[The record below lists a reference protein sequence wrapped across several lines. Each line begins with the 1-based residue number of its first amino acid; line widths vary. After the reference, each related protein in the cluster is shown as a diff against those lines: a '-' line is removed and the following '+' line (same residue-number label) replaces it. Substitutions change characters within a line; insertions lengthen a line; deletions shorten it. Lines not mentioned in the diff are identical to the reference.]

1 LTLSTFS
8 TSGISLA
15 VEAALR
21 LQPITGQQLL
31 IPLWHFGCPLPK
43 RWRYKDMTSQ
53 TSQTDTNLQA
63 ELDRLTYSAY
73 LLTLDP
79 GKAFSAVARAIDG
92 SLEETNPI
100 SDLLERT
107 IELALEEVLFES
119 GARWDGESSAYDVLL
134 YGRSAA
140 INSKAFQSLQDLNGS
155 PILLLDSTS
164 RIAFVLHHLLGF
176 KISDAAV
183 KARLT
188 EKQYRAQ
195 LLRAYVQLASFR
207 LQDGTPASH
216 GVEQSAPTREQNYE
230 LVEMDSCLLV

>member
-1 LTLSTFS
+1 
-8 TSGISLA
+8 
-15 VEAALR
+15 
-21 LQPITGQQLL
+21 
-31 IPLWHFGCPLPK
+31 
-43 RWRYKDMTSQ
+43 MTPQ

-79 GKAFSAVARAIDG
+79 GKAFSAVERAIDG
-92 SLEETNPI
+92 SLEETTLH

-107 IELALEEVLFES
+107 VELALEDVLCES
-119 GARWDGESSAYDVLL
+119 RTSWDGESSAYDVVL
-134 YGRSAA
+134 YGHSHA

-155 PILLLDSTS
+155 PILLLDATS
-164 RIAFVLHHLLGF
+164 RIAFVLHHLLGY
-176 KISDAAV
+176 KIGDAAA

-188 EKQYRAQ
+188 EKQYRVQ
-195 LLRAYVQLASFR
+195 LRRAYVQLASFR

-216 GVEQSAPTREQNYE
+216 GAQQSAPTWERKYE

>member
-1 LTLSTFS
+1 MT
-8 TSGISLA
+8 
-15 VEAALR
+15 
-21 LQPITGQQLL
+21 
-31 IPLWHFGCPLPK
+31 PL
-43 RWRYKDMTSQ
+43 
-53 TSQTDTNLQA
+53 TSQTDTNLQT

-92 SLEETNPI
+92 SLEETSPN

-107 IELALEEVLFES
+107 VELALEEVLFES
-119 GARWDGESSAYDVLL
+119 EARCDGESSAYDVLL
-134 YGRSAA
+134 YGRYAA

-176 KISDAAV
+176 KISDAAAKV
-183 KARLT
+183 RLT
-188 EKQYRAQ
+188 EKQYRVQ
-195 LLRAYVQLASFR
+195 LRRAYVQLASFR
-207 LQDGTPASH
+207 LQDGTPGSH
-216 GVEQSAPTREQNYE
+216 GVEQSAPTWEQNYE

>member
-1 LTLSTFS
+1 
-8 TSGISLA
+8 
-15 VEAALR
+15 
-21 LQPITGQQLL
+21 
-31 IPLWHFGCPLPK
+31 
-43 RWRYKDMTSQ
+43 MTPQ

-79 GKAFSAVARAIDG
+79 GKAFSAVARALER
-92 SLEETNPI
+92 SPEETTPN
-100 SDLLERT
+100 SALLERT
-107 IELALEEVLFES
+107 VELALEEVLFES
-119 GARWDGESSAYDVLL
+119 EARWDGESSAYDVLL

-140 INSKAFQSLQDLNGS
+140 INSKAFQSLQDLDGS

-176 KISDAAV
+176 KISDAAA

-195 LLRAYVQLASFR
+195 LRRAYVQLASFR

-216 GVEQSAPTREQNYE
+216 GVEQSAPTWERKYE
-230 LVEMDSCLLV
+230 LVEMDSCLLA